1 MSVSSAM
8 LPCSFRHFIILVLV
22 LILAPPLVFLFF
34 LFSFVQYSYS
44 SHSSYSSYSSYS
56 PCCSPSFGFL
66 VMFLCFSY
74 SFSMFFFGCF
84 CFADFTVA
92 GVSDL
97 VVVLLVPSTF

>member
-1 MSVSSAM
+1 
-8 LPCSFRHFIILVLV
+8 
-22 LILAPPLVFLFF
+22 
-34 LFSFVQYSYS
+34 
-44 SHSSYSSYSSYS
+44 
-56 PCCSPSFGFL
+56 
-66 VMFLCFSY
+66 MFLCFSY